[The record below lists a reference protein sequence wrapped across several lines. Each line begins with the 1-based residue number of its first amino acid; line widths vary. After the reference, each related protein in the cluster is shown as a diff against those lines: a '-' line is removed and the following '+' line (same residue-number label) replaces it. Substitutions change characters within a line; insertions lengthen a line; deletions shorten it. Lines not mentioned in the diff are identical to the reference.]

1 MGLCCFSNHQYHLYY
16 NCFERAILHGK
27 DDPIIYSDLWY
38 NIAYI
43 YTIFGELDLAVEAF
57 KISLNYRPDNHE
69 ALNNL
74 AVIESRKGNI
84 DAAVNYAEKSWREA
98 QSLEAAYNLSIWYF
112 KSNQLEKANN
122 MNKEALKLY
131 PQHAE
136 SKELATRLLRKL
148 DTL

>member
-1 MGLCCFSNHQYHLYY
+1 
-16 NCFERAILHGK
+16 
-27 DDPIIYSDLWY
+27 
-38 NIAYI
+38 
-43 YTIFGELDLAVEAF
+43 LAVEAF
-57 KISLNYRPDNHE
+57 KITLNYRPDHYE

-74 AVIESRKGNI
+74 AVIESKRGNV
-84 DAAVNYAEKSWREA
+84 DSALNYAEKSWREVPN
-98 QSLEAAYNLSIWYF
+98 LEAAYNLSIWYF
-112 KSNQLEKANN
+112 KTNQLEKANA